1 LTVCGAFQAGCAT
14 VAPEE
19 RYEHGADATPTEAE
33 TASPA
38 PVQTTADQGAG
49 AVGLVVPVAEAP
61 AAPALEAGE
70 VDEPYFEAPGGL
82 QVLGPRLVGVEAVVE
97 AVLDASAHARILPP
111 IYVFREEG
119 QRLVALDRNELADLR
134 AGYGDAKAI
143 GSVPVGARSAPAVNE
158 VSVRELTSL
167 AAQVGARTIALV
179 EVRGE
184 GSARRFSLVVLE
196 ASSMALLARREDLE
210 PSFALLGTLL
220 RELVSQ

>member
-1 LTVCGAFQAGCAT
+1 
-14 VAPEE
+14 
-19 RYEHGADATPTEAE
+19 
-33 TASPA
+33 
-38 PVQTTADQGAG
+38 
-49 AVGLVVPVAEAP
+49 
-61 AAPALEAGE
+61 
-70 VDEPYFEAPGGL
+70 
-82 QVLGPRLVGVEAVVE
+82 
-97 AVLDASAHARILPP
+97 
-111 IYVFREEG
+111 
-119 QRLVALDRNELADLR
+119 
-134 AGYGDAKAI
+134 
-143 GSVPVGARSAPAVNE
+143 APAVNE